1 MNSRSTV
8 SLGPG
13 ASSLILIFVVLALS
27 VLGMLSLLTARNDL
41 KFSERSA
48 QVIEAVYRLN
58 EQAEDEQAEESRA
71 QISRILAENAEA
83 LPEPYELFEDEIAW
97 SEEIQISLDTD
108 TADDNAR
115 TMTLDCAVR
124 ILPDPE
130 NTRTEWIR
138 HNLSVSTEDEEWF

>member
-58 EQAEDEQAEESRA
+58 EQAEESRA

-115 TMTLDCAVR
+115 TMTLDCAIR

>member
-1 MNSRSTV
+1 MNRRSTV

-58 EQAEDEQAEESRA
+58 EQAEESRA
-71 QISRILAENAEA
+71 QISRILAESAGVPAAEA
-83 LPEPYELFEDEIAW
+83 LLEPFELFEDEIAW

-108 TADDNAR
+108 TADENAR

>member
-1 MNSRSTV
+1 MNRRSTV

-58 EQAEDEQAEESRA
+58 EQAEESRA

>member
-1 MNSRSTV
+1 MNSRSTI

-58 EQAEDEQAEESRA
+58 EQAEESRA

>member
-1 MNSRSTV
+1 MNRRSSV

-58 EQAEDEQAEESRA
+58 EQAEESRA

-115 TMTLDCAVR
+115 KMTLDCAVR

>member
-58 EQAEDEQAEESRA
+58 EQAEESRA

-108 TADDNAR
+108 TADENAR

-138 HNLSVSTEDEEWF
+138 HDLSVSTEDEEWF

>member
-58 EQAEDEQAEESRA
+58 EQAEESRA

>member
-1 MNSRSTV
+1 MNRRSSV

-58 EQAEDEQAEESRA
+58 EQAEESRA

-124 ILPDPE
+124 ILPDPK

>member
-13 ASSLILIFVVLALS
+13 ASSLILIFVVLTLS

-58 EQAEDEQAEESRA
+58 EQAEESRA

-108 TADDNAR
+108 TADENAR

>member
-58 EQAEDEQAEESRA
+58 EQAEESRA

-97 SEEIQISLDTD
+97 SEKIQISLDTD

-130 NTRTEWIR
+130 NPRTEWIR

>member
-1 MNSRSTV
+1 MNRRSSV

-58 EQAEDEQAEESRA
+58 EQAEESRA

-97 SEEIQISLDTD
+97 SEEVQISLDTD

>member
-58 EQAEDEQAEESRA
+58 EQAEESRA

-108 TADDNAR
+108 TADENAR

>member
-1 MNSRSTV
+1 MNRRSSV

-58 EQAEDEQAEESRA
+58 EQAEESRA
-71 QISRILAENAEA
+71 QISRILAESDGVPAAEA
-83 LPEPYELFEDEIAW
+83 LPEPFALFEDEIAW

-108 TADDNAR
+108 TADENAR

-124 ILPDPE
+124 ILPDPG

-138 HNLSVSTEDEEWF
+138 HDLSVSTEDEEWF

>member
-1 MNSRSTV
+1 MNRRSSV

-58 EQAEDEQAEESRA
+58 EQAEESRA
-71 QISRILAENAEA
+71 QISRILAESAGVPAAEA
-83 LPEPYELFEDEIAW
+83 LPEPFALFEDEIAW

-108 TADDNAR
+108 TADENAR

>member
-48 QVIEAVYRLN
+48 QVIEAVYR
-58 EQAEDEQAEESRA
+58 RA